1 MITSDVWL
9 HVNLYFEFEEQPGN
23 NNLRI
28 RTLLRQLRVA
38 AGKDVQGYFY
48 LYEPDPHCFLALN
61 VREDQLMSILT
72 RLKSVVMPNWVYRRS
87 FTFPTL
93 DGTNDP
99 HALSVMA
106 TVAEGLIEG
115 RLTRQKSQRAIGL
128 TEFHHLIHCLM
139 DMYYGS
145 REEER
150 ECYHQML
157 MWYRPLSA
165 RPKQRPKR

>member
-1 MITSDVWL
+1 MTTSQVWF
-9 HVNLYFEFEEQPGN
+9 HVNLYFQFEEQSGY

-28 RTLLRQLRVA
+28 RTLLHQLRVV
-38 AGKDVQGYFY
+38 AGNGVRGYFY

-61 VREDQLMSILT
+61 VEENQLMSILSK
-72 RLKSVVMPNWVYRRS
+72 LKSVVMPHWVHRRS

-93 DGTNDP
+93 DGTNNP

-115 RLTRQKSQRAIGL
+115 RLTQQKSQRAKGF

-150 ECYHQML
+150 ECYRQML